1 MKKCK
6 IKKGDT
12 VIVRAGKSKGQTGR
26 VLRILK
32 DSDRVVI
39 EGVNKVTRQIKP
51 SATQNGGTIK
61 KEAGVHISNVALY
74 NAEEKRAFK
83 VGYKKNDE
91 GKKVRFDRTTGSI
104 ID

>member
-1 MKKCK
+1 MNKCK

-26 VLRILK
+26 VLKILK
-32 DSDRVVI
+32 ESDRVLI

-51 SATQNGGTIK
+51 SAVQNGGTIK

-83 VGYKKNDE
+83 VGYKRNDE
-91 GKKVRFDRTTGSI
+91 GKKVRFDRKTGSI

>member
-12 VIVRAGKSKGQTGR
+12 VVVRAGKSKGQTGR

-32 DSDRVVI
+32 DSDRVLI

-51 SATQNGGTIK
+51 SAQQQGGTIK

-74 NAEEKRAFK
+74 NSEEKRAFK

-91 GKKVRFDRTTGSI
+91 GKKVRFDRTTGTI

>member
-1 MKKCK
+1 
-6 IKKGDT
+6 
-12 VIVRAGKSKGQTGR
+12 
-26 VLRILK
+26 
-32 DSDRVVI
+32 
-39 EGVNKVTRQIKP
+39 VTRQIKP

-83 VGYKKNDE
+83 VGYKKNEE